1 MRIKEV
7 KFMQQ
12 GGEMGAPAAA
22 PQGGEDAA
30 MQQIAQMAE
39 EIINQLGPEAAMM
52 LAQAIMEMVEGGQ
65 QEAPVFKCGGKMVKK
80 SKKACGGKMKK

>member
-1 MRIKEV
+1 MKLIT
-7 KFMQQ
+7 KFQQ
-12 GGEMGAPAAA
+12 GGPVAPAAPAAA
-22 PQGGEDAA
+22 PQGAEDAA